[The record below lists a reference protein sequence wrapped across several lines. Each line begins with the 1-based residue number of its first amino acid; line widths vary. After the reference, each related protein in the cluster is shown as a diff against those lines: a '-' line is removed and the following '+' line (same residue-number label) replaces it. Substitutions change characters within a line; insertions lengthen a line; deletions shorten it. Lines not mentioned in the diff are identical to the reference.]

1 MQEDWSPLAYERIKR
16 GDEKTLMTRSPEG
29 ATGSSKHEKG
39 QAEGWGPGHAAERS
53 SLFSQHG
60 ELSNFQAEVARY
72 SRVDKI
78 WNQ

>member
-29 ATGSSKHEKG
+29 ATGSEKG

-53 SLFSQHG
+53 SLFSQDG
-60 ELSNFQAEVARY
+60 
-72 SRVDKI
+72 
-78 WNQ
+78 